1 MIHREATP
9 CKFLAYPPY
18 AVSAF
23 VFLEDTLDFRGYIC
37 ISLLNFI
44 CFPNLIVVCRP
55 GQLHRCQQIFQGI
68 SFFTEFFDERCF
80 FALSC
85 AAHLSSLKAISFFMT
100 AFSASRYSILA
111 LSRIISS
118 RSDGVS
124 SAGSIFFFISGSLG
138 GRPFR
143 SVANPS
149 YPSILYRLTHCR
161 NRLSSIP
168 DENAVSLYDAPARTF
183 ATSSYFSS
191 TVHTLLCFLCR
202 NASGPQGSSI
212 LNHLRI
218 IL

>member
-1 MIHREATP
+1 M
-9 CKFLAYPPY
+9 
-18 AVSAF
+18 
-23 VFLEDTLDFRGYIC
+23 C
-37 ISLLNFI
+37 IPFSNFI
-44 CFPNLIVVCRP
+44 CFPNLIVVCRL
-55 GQLHRCQQIFQGI
+55 GQTHCHQQVFQGI
-68 SFFTEFFDERCF
+68 SFFSEFFDERCF

-100 AFSASRYSILA
+100 AFSTLSRSFSA

-124 SAGSIFFFISGSLG
+124 SAGTAFFFIEASLG
-138 GRPFR
+138 GRSLR
-143 SVANPS
+143 CLTNPS

-191 TVHTLLCFLCR
+191 AVHTLLCILCR
-202 NASGPQGSSI
+202 NASGPQDSSI